1 MNGISLAKIQEI
13 QEELKKAN
21 KVLDE
26 YFRKEALRR
35 REEKLKVYSNAEQ
48 RAYWAGKLDERNE
61 INAMKGF

>member
-1 MNGISLAKIQEI
+1 MKGISPAKIQEI

-35 REEKLKVYSNAEQ
+35 REESSKFTQMQNRGLIGQES
-48 RAYWAGKLDERNE
+48 W
-61 INAMKGF
+61 MKGTRSML